1 MHPITPPYIVATM
14 QSPAGGDCGETF
26 EQITEAQ
33 LLSYLKGGW
42 QLVHRLASGEVIV
55 RK

>member
-1 MHPITPPYIVATM
+1 M

>member
-33 LLSYLKGGW
+33 LLSYLEGGW
-42 QLVHRLASGEVIV
+42 QIV
-55 RK
+55 DKLSNGQIIVKH